1 MELGLATVNIASTF
15 LKELFMKSHLI
26 RLSVISA
33 LSLGCITGALAQGTL
48 PINAAASVNGYIISN
63 DALEQGIQAALA
75 QGQKDSPELR
85 KAVLGKM
92 IEISLLS
99 QQADKDGLASS
110 EKANSQL
117 ALIRQNYLADLELST
132 FMSKNPVSDA
142 DVQAEYNREVASL
155 GSQGMIVEYKV
166 SDIAVATEADAQAA
180 LARIKKGEPFDKVAK
195 SVSLA
200 PNKVQGGAVGW
211 VQAGQ
216 TLPQIAAVLTTLS
229 KGQVSP
235 APIQMPQGWYL
246 IKLEDK
252 KSTKPPSYEQAKAAI
267 RNGLIQRKQFE
278 FLSQLRQ
285 GANIVV
291 R

>member
-1 MELGLATVNIASTF
+1 MKLFAIRFFATAVIA
-15 LKELFMKSHLI
+15 
-26 RLSVISA
+26 
-33 LSLGCITGALAQGTL
+33 LGCIPSAYSQNAL
-48 PINAAASVNGYIISN
+48 PINAAASVNGVIISN
-63 DALEQGIQAALA
+63 DSVEQGIQAALA

-99 QQADKDGLASS
+99 QQADKDGLANSDR
-110 EKANSQL
+110 ANREL
-117 ALIRQNYLADLELST
+117 AFIRQNYLADLELST
-132 FMSKNPVSDA
+132 YMSKNPVTDA
-142 DVQAEYNREVASL
+142 DIQAEYNREIATL
-155 GSQGMIVEYKV
+155 GPQGMITEYKV

-180 LARIKKGEPFDKVAK
+180 LARIKKGESFDKVAK

-216 TLPQIAAVLTTLS
+216 TLPQIASVLVTLS

-252 KSTKPPSYEQAKAAI
+252 KSSKPPTFEQAKAAI
-267 RNGLIQRKQFE
+267 RNGLMQRKQFE

>member
-1 MELGLATVNIASTF
+1 
-15 LKELFMKSHLI
+15 MKSLFI
-26 RLSVISA
+26 RCFAVSTLAIAPIGSA
-33 LSLGCITGALAQGTL
+33 YSQGTL
-48 PINAAASVNGYIISN
+48 PANAAASVNGVIISN
-63 DALEQGIQAALA
+63 DAVEQGIQAALA

-85 KAVLGKM
+85 QAVVGKL
-92 IEISLLS
+92 IEINLLA
-99 QQADKDGLASS
+99 QQADKDGIANSD
-110 EKANSQL
+110 KANRQL

-132 FMSKNPVSDA
+132 FIANNPVTDA
-142 DVQAEYNREVASL
+142 DVQAEYQREIASL
-155 GSQGMIVEYKV
+155 GPQGMIVEYKV

-180 LARIKKGEPFDKVAK
+180 LARIKKGESFDKVAK

-216 TLPQIAAVLTTLS
+216 TLPQIATALTTLS

-252 KSTKPPSYEQAKAAI
+252 KSTKPPTFEQAKPAI

-278 FLSQLRQ
+278 FLSQLRKN
-285 GANIVV
+285 ANIVV
-291 R
+291 Q

>member
-1 MELGLATVNIASTF
+1 MKLHYIRFLASAVIALGFVTVAY
-15 LKELFMKSHLI
+15 
-26 RLSVISA
+26 
-33 LSLGCITGALAQGTL
+33 AQNSL
-48 PINAAASVNGYIISN
+48 PINAAASVNGMIISN
-63 DALEQGIQAALA
+63 DAVEEGIQAALS

-85 KAVLGKM
+85 NAVLGKM
-92 IEISLLS
+92 IDISILS
-99 QQADKDGLASS
+99 QQAEKNGLADSD
-110 EKANSQL
+110 KANTQL

-132 FMSKNPVSDA
+132 FMSKNPVTDA
-142 DVQAEYNREVASL
+142 DIQAEYNREIASL
-155 GSQGMIVEYKV
+155 GTQGMIVEYKV
-166 SDIAVATEADAQAA
+166 SDLVVATEAEAKTA
-180 LARIKKGEPFDKVAK
+180 LARTKKGESFDKVVK

-200 PNKVQGGAVGW
+200 PNKDQGGAVGW

-216 TLPQIAAVLTTLS
+216 TLPQIANVLVTLS

-252 KSTKPPSYEQAKAAI
+252 KSSKPPTFEQAKAAI
-267 RNGLIQRKQFE
+267 RNGLIQKKQYE

-285 GANIVV
+285 GSNIVV

>member
-1 MELGLATVNIASTF
+1 
-15 LKELFMKSHLI
+15 MKLHTI
-26 RLSVISA
+26 RLLTSAVIA
-33 LSLGCITGALAQGTL
+33 LGFIAAAHAQNQNAL
-48 PINAAASVNGYIISN
+48 PINAAASVNGMIISN
-63 DALEQGIQAALA
+63 DAVEQAIQAALS

-99 QQADKDGLASS
+99 QQADKDGLANSDR
-110 EKANSQL
+110 ANSQL
-117 ALIRQNYLADLELST
+117 ALIRQNYLADLELTT
-132 FMSKNPVSDA
+132 FMSKNPVTDA
-142 DVQAEYNREVASL
+142 DVQAEYNREIASL
-155 GSQGMIVEYKV
+155 GPQGMIIEYKV

-180 LARIKKGEPFDKVAK
+180 LARIKKGEAFDKVAK
-195 SVSLA
+195 SASLA

-216 TLPQIAAVLTTLS
+216 TLPQIASVLTTLS

-246 IKLEDK
+246 LKLEDK
-252 KSTKPPSYEQAKAAI
+252 KSSKPPTFDQSKAAI
-267 RNGLIQRKQFE
+267 RNGLIQKKQFE

-285 GANIVV
+285 GASIVV

>member
-1 MELGLATVNIASTF
+1 MKLCSMRVLASAVIAFGFATTAYSQN
-15 LKELFMKSHLI
+15 
-26 RLSVISA
+26 
-33 LSLGCITGALAQGTL
+33 SL
-48 PINAAASVNGYIISN
+48 PVNAAASVNGVIIPN
-63 DALEQGIQAALA
+63 DVVEQGIQAALA

-85 KAVLGKM
+85 SAVLGKI
-92 IEISLLS
+92 IEITLLS
-99 QQADKDGLASS
+99 QQADKDGLANSDR
-110 EKANSQL
+110 ANRQL

-132 FMSKNPVSDA
+132 FMSKNPVTDA
-142 DVQAEYNREVASL
+142 DVQAEYNREIASL
-155 GSQGMIVEYKV
+155 GAQGSIVEYKV
-166 SDIAVATEADAQAA
+166 SDIVVATEVDAQAA
-180 LARIKKGEPFDKVAK
+180 LARIKKGESFDKVAK

-211 VQAGQ
+211 VQVGQ
-216 TLPQIAAVLTTLS
+216 TLPQIASVLTTLS

-252 KSTKPPSYEQAKAAI
+252 KSSKPPTFEQAKVAI
-267 RNGLIQRKQFE
+267 CNGLTQKKQFE
-278 FLSQLRQ
+278 FVSQLRQ

>member
-1 MELGLATVNIASTF
+1 LLFNFRKEGLMKLLPIRFFASIVLVLGLMTVAHSQD
-15 LKELFMKSHLI
+15 
-26 RLSVISA
+26 A
-33 LSLGCITGALAQGTL
+33 L
-48 PINAAASVNGYIISN
+48 PINAAASVNGVIISN
-63 DALEQGIQAALA
+63 DTVEQGIQAALS

-85 KAVLGKM
+85 SAVLGKM

-99 QQADKDGLASS
+99 QQAEKDGLANSDR
-110 EKANSQL
+110 ANRQL

-132 FMSKNPVSDA
+132 YMSKNPVSDA
-142 DVQAEYNREVASL
+142 DVQAEYNRELASL
-155 GSQGMIVEYKV
+155 GPLGMVVEYKV
-166 SDIAVATEADAQAA
+166 SDIAVASQADAQAA
-180 LARIKKGEPFDKVAK
+180 LARIKKGESFDKVAK

-216 TLPQIAAVLTTLS
+216 TLPQIASVLITLS

-252 KSTKPPSYEQAKAAI
+252 KSSPPPTFEQTKVAI
-267 RNGLIQRKQFE
+267 RNGLMQKKQFE

-285 GANIVV
+285 GANIIV

>member
-1 MELGLATVNIASTF
+1 
-15 LKELFMKSHLI
+15 MKS
-26 RLSVISA
+26 LSIPYLVSLVMA
-33 LSLGCITGALAQGTL
+33 FSLSTAAYSQNAL
-48 PINAAASVNGYIISN
+48 PINAAASVNGVVISN
-63 DALEQGIQAALA
+63 DTVEQGIQAALS

-85 KAVLGKM
+85 NAVLGKM
-92 IEISLLS
+92 IEIALLS
-99 QQADKDGLASS
+99 QQAEKDGLANS
-110 EKANSQL
+110 ERANSQL

-132 FMSKNPVSDA
+132 YISNNPVSDA
-142 DVQAEYNREVASL
+142 DLQAEYNREIASL
-155 GSQGMIVEYKV
+155 GPQGLIVEYKL
-166 SDIAVATEADAQAA
+166 SDIAVATEADARAA

-216 TLPQIAAVLTTLS
+216 TLPQIATVLTVLS

-252 KSTKPPSYEQAKAAI
+252 KSSKPPTYEQAKAAI
-267 RNGLIQRKQFE
+267 RSNLMQKKQFE

>member
-1 MELGLATVNIASTF
+1 MKLHAMRFLVTVLMALGFMSPAS
-15 LKELFMKSHLI
+15 SQN
-26 RLSVISA
+26 A
-33 LSLGCITGALAQGTL
+33 L
-48 PINAAASVNGYIISN
+48 PINAAASVNGVIILN
-63 DALEQGIQAALA
+63 DTVEQGIQVALS

-85 KAVLGKM
+85 KIVLGKM

-99 QQADKDGLASS
+99 QQAEKDGLANSD
-110 EKANSQL
+110 KANTQL

-132 FMSKNPVSDA
+132 FMSRNPVSDA
-142 DVQAEYNREVASL
+142 DIQAEYNREIASL
-155 GSQGMIVEYKV
+155 GPQGIVVEYKV

-180 LARIKKGEPFDKVAK
+180 LARIKKGESFDKVAK

-216 TLPQIAAVLTTLS
+216 TLPQIASVLTTLA

-252 KSTKPPSYEQAKAAI
+252 KSSKPPTFEQAKAAI
-267 RNGLIQRKQFE
+267 RNGLLQKKQFE

-285 GANIVV
+285 GANIIV